1 MPLRTPPPTSLSDPP
16 SPTELPVSN
25 IDLNDEE
32 SDMLSQASKRI
43 TKTITT
49 TVTPIFM
56 RSKPVYVIVA
66 TSVNPPMGI
75 GHEGKLPWQ
84 SIKADMA
91 FFKDVTSYVSGT
103 EATQS
108 AKSMVLNAVL
118 MGRKTWESIPAK
130 FRPLSGRLN
139 VIITRGSTK
148 QLGVKILEEL
158 KAKGAAVSDWVIH
171 ELPAVKSKSNT
182 KLKASEAGPIVIL
195 VPRSASTS
203 SRQSL
208 SPVVISSSVSSTLAL
223 LSSSEPI
230 APALSI
236 STPTSDPESSSSA
249 LSAPSISVN
258 KIFCIGGAEIYR
270 QILATSNHQP
280 QSPTVANSGT
290 DSGTGTDTEGEASE
304 HTGRGKGARDYFE
317 VRILQTQIRKYP
329 RTSTSESS
337 QERKKTDEPDFECDT
352 FFPDLLPSP
361 GSNVKSTKW
370 RSVDQDVV
378 SGWIGD
384 VLIPQ
389 HQGRRKESIQ
399 QETIGEVENE
409 EDADGKELWLQDAKA
424 GVELRVVGWQRR

>member
-1 MPLRTPPPTSLSDPP
+1 
-16 SPTELPVSN
+16 
-25 IDLNDEE
+25 
-32 SDMLSQASKRI
+32 
-43 TKTITT
+43 
-49 TVTPIFM
+49 
-56 RSKPVYVIVA
+56 
-66 TSVNPPMGI
+66 MGI
-75 GHEGKLPWQ
+75 GYEGKLPWQ
-84 SIKADMA
+84 SIKSDMA
-91 FFKDVTSYVSGT
+91 FFKDVTSYVHDSR
-103 EATQS
+103 ASQS
-108 AKSMVLNAVL
+108 TRSMVLNAVL

-148 QLGVKILEEL
+148 QLGAKILDEL
-158 KAKGAAVSDWVIH
+158 KTKGAAVSDWVIH
-171 ELPAVKSKSNT
+171 ELPAIQAKGKSRSKI
-182 KLKASEAGPIVIL
+182 SEAGPIVIL
-195 VPRSASTS
+195 VPRNASAS

-223 LSSSEPI
+223 LSSSEPV

-236 STPTSDPESSSSA
+236 STPTSDPNSSSSVS
-249 LSAPSISVN
+249 SAPSISVN

-280 QSPTVANSGT
+280 QSPTVATSGT

-304 HTGRGKGARDYFE
+304 RSERGKRAKDYFE

-329 RTSTSESS
+329 RTSTPDSG
-337 QERKKTDEPDFECDT
+337 QAGKKTDEPDFECDT

-370 RSVDQDVV
+370 RPVDQDVV
-378 SGWIGD
+378 GGWIGD